1 MRSSNDA
8 EFFLSSYFS
17 VINKKFSL
25 NLMLFHND
33 EILVAKIFQL
43 FIEADFQNFRPFSAS
58 LVFVSHQASCDV
70 EKKKLWKLAFLVSL
84 NLEDVKIRYNDAQ
97 SGSSHIFALQV
108 SPTSCPAATL
118 GLYSICLVG

>member
-58 LVFVSHQASCDV
+58 LVFVSLKASCDV
-70 EKKKLWKLAFLVSL
+70 EKKNSGNWLSLFLSILKMSRSVTTMLSL
-84 NLEDVKIRYNDAQ
+84 DLLT
-97 SGSSHIFALQV
+97 SGSLLFKSRQRLV
-108 SPTSCPAATL
+108 LLLLL
-118 GLYSICLVG
+118 GSIPYG

>member
-8 EFFLSSYFS
+8 EVFLSSYFS

-33 EILVAKIFQL
+33 EILVPKIFQL
-43 FIEADFQNFRPFSAS
+43 FIEADFQNFTPFSAS

-70 EKKKLWKLAFLVSL
+70 EKKNSGNWLSLFLSILKMSRSVTTMLSL
-84 NLEDVKIRYNDAQ
+84 DLLT
-97 SGSSHIFALQV
+97 SGSLLFKSRQRLV
-108 SPTSCPAATL
+108 LLLLL
-118 GLYSICLVG
+118 GSIPYG

>member
-8 EFFLSSYFS
+8 EVFLSSYFS
-17 VINKKFSL
+17 VINKKSSL

-33 EILVAKIFQL
+33 EILVPKIFQL
-43 FIEADFQNFRPFSAS
+43 FIEADFQNFTPFSAS

-70 EKKKLWKLAFLVSL
+70 EKKLWKLAFLVSL

-118 GLYSICLVG
+118 GLYSIWLVG